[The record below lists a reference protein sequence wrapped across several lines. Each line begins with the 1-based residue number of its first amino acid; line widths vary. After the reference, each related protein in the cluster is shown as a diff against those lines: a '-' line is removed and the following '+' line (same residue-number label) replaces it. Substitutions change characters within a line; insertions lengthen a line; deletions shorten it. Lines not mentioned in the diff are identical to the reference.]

1 MYYVD
6 IICIATMSVDN
17 AYGVFALIN
26 TIIYLVWAII
36 LSVRRSA
43 LNYED
48 GGQSDAYVPQ
58 SAESIDPSYE
68 KSGQYRQPLADDEVR
83 DI

>member
-1 MYYVD
+1 
-6 IICIATMSVDN
+6 MSVDN

-48 GGQSDAYVPQ
+48 AGQSGDTGYVPQ

-68 KSGQYRQPLADDEVR
+68 KSGRHQPLADDEVR

>member
-1 MYYVD
+1 MG
-6 IICIATMSVDN
+6 ADN
-17 AYGVFALIN
+17 AYGVFALVN

-43 LNYED
+43 LNYEET
-48 GGQSDAYVPQ
+48 GQSDAYVPE

-68 KSGQYRQPLADDEVR
+68 KTGRNHQPLADDEVR